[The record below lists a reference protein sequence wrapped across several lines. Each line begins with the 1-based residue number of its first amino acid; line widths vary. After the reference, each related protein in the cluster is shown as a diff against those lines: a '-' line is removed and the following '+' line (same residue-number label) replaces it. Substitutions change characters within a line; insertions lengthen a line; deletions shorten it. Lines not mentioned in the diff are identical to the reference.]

1 MRHVLNFIIFL
12 FFLLISI
19 NAYSNDT
26 IQEFIEN
33 NHKLIAK
40 SSSKTVDP
48 ILNDIKKYNQD
59 DVKKFLILWKSKEL
73 SIIKDSNLIV
83 YTEKNEDKIIAYDI
97 FNNNE
102 IGKFTKKQLK
112 SIKPNSGVR
121 SKIDSALVE
130 YQILDED
137 INVRRESLQSLKRD
151 IQKTHLKILRTAYEN
166 EVDNILREEIYKVL
180 NFAILKFSKSEKE
193 KLDVLSFF
201 SNDTSLEVRASLNN
215 LLNTSDI
222 LFTNNNK
229 IIGNIAR
236 KIRYFKFFFK

>member
-1 MRHVLNFIIFL
+1 MRHVLNFFIFL

-26 IQEFIEN
+26 IQKFIEN

-83 YTEKNEDKIIAYDI
+83 YTEKNEDTIIAYDI

-121 SKIDSALVE
+121 SKI
-130 YQILDED
+130 
-137 INVRRESLQSLKRD
+137 
-151 IQKTHLKILRTAYEN
+151 
-166 EVDNILREEIYKVL
+166 
-180 NFAILKFSKSEKE
+180 
-193 KLDVLSFF
+193 
-201 SNDTSLEVRASLNN
+201 
-215 LLNTSDI
+215 
-222 LFTNNNK
+222 
-229 IIGNIAR
+229 
-236 KIRYFKFFFK
+236 